1 MRKFI
6 VLIFL
11 VVNAFLVFAQKYQPV
26 DSNMVWQY
34 TNSIK
39 ISGNP
44 LCIEEENAS
53 YQFHGFTINNGNIWY
68 KLFKSATF
76 KWAAVQY
83 PCTFPITST
92 NYTDVFLGYLLND
105 SITKKTYFTP
115 SLNVNHVP
123 SANEILFDF
132 LNKNVGDSIS
142 FKYITPMMPQN
153 FPNIKFKITYK
164 DSLLISGKYHKSY
177 TVQTNTINAWFTY
190 QKPLKIIEG
199 VGSTLG
205 PFHPIF
211 TNWEQWSKLKCFS
224 KKQSSFLVTSD
235 TSCIPT
241 SFFCGTI
248 NAVPNIELPV
258 FSISP
263 NPVSNILNI
272 TDLEPEQI
280 RITDIFGKVVLEQNE
295 NASKVNVQ
303 ALPPGLYMIR
313 LSSRNRTFIS
323 KFIKE

>member
-6 VLIFL
+6 LLTFL
-11 VVNAFLVFAQKYQPV
+11 AVNSFLAFAQKYQPV
-26 DSNMVWQY
+26 DSNMVWQSSY
-34 TNSIK
+34 YKK

-53 YQFHGFTINNGNIWY
+53 YQFHGFVINNGNTWY

-83 PCTFPITST
+83 PCTGPTPSM
-92 NYTDVFLGYLLND
+92 NYTDIFLGYIFND
-105 SITKKTYFTP
+105 TITKKTYFTS
-115 SLNVNHVP
+115 SLNINHTP
-123 SANEILFDF
+123 ATNEILFDF

-142 FKYITPMMPQN
+142 WKPIGWMLA
-153 FPNIKFKITYK
+153 PNIKFKITYK
-164 DSLLISGKYHKSY
+164 DSLLFAGKYHKAY
-177 TVQTNTINAWFTY
+177 TVQTNTINAWFGY

-199 VGSTLG
+199 IGSTLG
-205 PFHPIF
+205 LQSIF
-211 TNWEQWSKLKCFS
+211 TDFEQWSKLKCFS
-224 KKQSSFLVTSD
+224 KNQSAFFVTSD
-235 TSCIPT
+235 TSYVAT
-241 SFFCGTI
+241 SVCGTL
-248 NAVPNIELPV
+248 NAVPNIESPV

-280 RITDIFGKVVLEQNE
+280 VITDVFGKVVLEQNE

-313 LSSRNRTFIS
+313 LNSRNRTFIS